1 MKRLPIVLN
10 NRNFEVEVVPE
21 LSGNMVSV
29 AIYEVTRPKWKIFR
43 CSYRCYKTFW
53 VTDYE
58 TITKGV
64 VSMVQKF
71 LEEEAFEKGIILK
84 WKEFEQTTL

>member
-10 NRNFEVEVVPE
+10 NRNFEVEVLPE
-21 LSGNMVSV
+21 LRGSMVSV

-43 CSYRCYKTFW
+43 SSYRCYKTFW

-58 TITKGV
+58 TITEGV
-64 VSMVQKF
+64 LGMVKKF
-71 LEEEAFEKGIILK
+71 LEEEALEKGIILK
-84 WKEFEQTTL
+84 WKEFEKTT

>member
-21 LSGNMVSV
+21 LRGCMANVT
-29 AIYEVTRPKWKIFR
+29 IYEVTRPKWKLFR

-53 VTDYE
+53 ITDYE
-58 TITKGV
+58 TITEGV
-64 VSMVQKF
+64 VEMVKKY
-71 LEEEAFEKGIILK
+71 LEEEALEKGITLK
-84 WKEFEQTTL
+84 WKEFEN

>member
-21 LSGNMVSV
+21 LRGSMVSV
-29 AIYEVTRPKWKIFR
+29 TIYEVTRPKWKIFR
-43 CSYRCYKTFW
+43 CSCRCYKTFW
-53 VTDYE
+53 VTDYD
-58 TITKGV
+58 TITEGV

-71 LEEEAFEKGIILK
+71 LEEEVFEKGIILK
-84 WKEFEQTTL
+84 WKQFEKTT

>member
-1 MKRLPIVLN
+1 MKRLPIVLS

-21 LSGNMVSV
+21 LSGSMVSV
-29 AIYEVTRPKWKIFR
+29 AIYEVTRPKWKLFH

-58 TITKGV
+58 TITEGV
-64 VSMVQKF
+64 VEMVKKY
-71 LEEEAFEKGIILK
+71 LEEEVFEKEIILK
-84 WKEFEQTTL
+84 WKEFEKTT